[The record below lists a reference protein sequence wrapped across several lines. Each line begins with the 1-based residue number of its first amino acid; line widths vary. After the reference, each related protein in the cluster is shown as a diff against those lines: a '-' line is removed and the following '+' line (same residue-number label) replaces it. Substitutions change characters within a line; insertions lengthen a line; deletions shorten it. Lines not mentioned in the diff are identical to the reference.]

1 MRKVMLCF
9 GLCAALLLCCA
20 CESEEEGIFDGFKS
34 LDLPVDEETVEEMSR
49 GIAKAQY
56 AHVTAADRLAT
67 VKEYRSKHTKLT
79 ELCNDVLSD
88 GVVTLDEYID
98 VLDLAKELG
107 F

>member
-1 MRKVMLCF
+1 MKHEESDAL
-9 GLCAALLLCCA
+9 LCAALLLCCA
-20 CESEEEGIFDGFKS
+20 CESEEGIFDGFKS
-34 LDLPVDEETVEEMSR
+34 LDLQADEEAMEEIAR
-49 GIAKAQY
+49 GIAKGQY
-56 AHVTAADRLAT
+56 ANVTAAARLAT

-88 GVVTLDEYID
+88 GVVTLNEYID

>member
-1 MRKVMLCF
+1 MKKVAMCLMLCF
-9 GLCAALLLCCA
+9 ALLLCCA
-20 CESEEEGIFDGFKS
+20 CESTEGIFDGFKS
-34 LDLPVDEETVEEMSR
+34 LDLQADEETMEEIAC
-49 GIAKAQY
+49 GIAKGQY

-88 GVVTLDEYID
+88 GVVTLNEYID

>member
-1 MRKVMLCF
+1 MRKAMLCF

-34 LDLPVDEETVEEMSR
+34 LDLPVDEETVEEIAR
-49 GIAKAQY
+49 GIAKGQY
-56 AHVTAADRLAT
+56 ANVTAADRLAT

-88 GVVTLDEYID
+88 GVVTLNEYID

>member
-1 MRKVMLCF
+1 M
-9 GLCAALLLCCA
+9 
-20 CESEEEGIFDGFKS
+20 
-34 LDLPVDEETVEEMSR
+34 EEMAR

-56 AHVTAADRLAT
+56 AHDTAVDRLAT

-88 GVVTLDEYID
+88 GVVTLNEYID
-98 VLDLAKELG
+98 VLNLAKELG

>member
-1 MRKVMLCF
+1 M
-9 GLCAALLLCCA
+9 
-20 CESEEEGIFDGFKS
+20 
-34 LDLPVDEETVEEMSR
+34 EEMSR
-49 GIAKAQY
+49 GIAKGQY
-56 AHVTAADRLAT
+56 AHVTTADRLAT

>member
-1 MRKVMLCF
+1 M
-9 GLCAALLLCCA
+9 
-20 CESEEEGIFDGFKS
+20 EEIA
-34 LDLPVDEETVEEMSR
+34 R
-49 GIAKAQY
+49 GIAKGQY
-56 AHVTAADRLAT
+56 AHVTAAARLAT

-88 GVVTLDEYID
+88 GVVTLNEYID

>member
-1 MRKVMLCF
+1 M
-9 GLCAALLLCCA
+9 
-20 CESEEEGIFDGFKS
+20 
-34 LDLPVDEETVEEMSR
+34 EEMSR
-49 GIAKAQY
+49 GIAKGQY

>member
-1 MRKVMLCF
+1 M
-9 GLCAALLLCCA
+9 
-20 CESEEEGIFDGFKS
+20 EEIA
-34 LDLPVDEETVEEMSR
+34 R
-49 GIAKAQY
+49 GIAKGQY
-56 AHVTAADRLAT
+56 ANVTAADRLAT

-88 GVVTLDEYID
+88 GVVTLNEYID

>member
-1 MRKVMLCF
+1 MKKVAMCLMLCF
-9 GLCAALLLCCA
+9 ALLLCCA
-20 CESEEEGIFDGFKS
+20 CESAERMDRAFKS
-34 LDLPVDEETVEEMSR
+34 IDLPVDEETVEEISR
-49 GIAKAQY
+49 GIDKGRY

-88 GVVTLDEYID
+88 AVVTLNEYID

>member
-1 MRKVMLCF
+1 M
-9 GLCAALLLCCA
+9 
-20 CESEEEGIFDGFKS
+20 EEI
-34 LDLPVDEETVEEMSR
+34 SR
-49 GIAKAQY
+49 GIDKGRY

-88 GVVTLDEYID
+88 GVVTLNEYID

>member
-1 MRKVMLCF
+1 M
-9 GLCAALLLCCA
+9 AEIA
-20 CESEEEGIFDGFKS
+20 
-34 LDLPVDEETVEEMSR
+34 R

-56 AHVTAADRLAT
+56 AHVTATARLAT

>member
-1 MRKVMLCF
+1 MKKVAMCLMLCF
-9 GLCAALLLCCA
+9 ALLLCCA
-20 CESEEEGIFDGFKS
+20 CESAEERMDRAFKS
-34 LDLPVDEETVEEMSR
+34 LDLQADEETMEEIAC
-49 GIAKAQY
+49 GIAKGQY

-88 GVVTLDEYID
+88 GVVTLNEYID

>member
-20 CESEEEGIFDGFKS
+20 CESEEERMDRAFKS
-34 LDLPVDEETVEEMSR
+34 IDLPVDEETVEEISR
-49 GIAKAQY
+49 GIDKGRY

-67 VKEYRSKHTKLT
+67 VKEYRSKHTRLT
-79 ELCNDVLSD
+79 VLCNKVLLD
-88 GVVTLDEYID
+88 GEVSAQEYTD

>member
-1 MRKVMLCF
+1 M
-9 GLCAALLLCCA
+9 
-20 CESEEEGIFDGFKS
+20 EEIA
-34 LDLPVDEETVEEMSR
+34 R

-56 AHVTAADRLAT
+56 AHVTATARLAT
-67 VKEYRSKHTKLT
+67 VKENRSKHTKLT

-88 GVVTLDEYID
+88 GVVTLNEYID

>member
-1 MRKVMLCF
+1 M
-9 GLCAALLLCCA
+9 
-20 CESEEEGIFDGFKS
+20 EEIA
-34 LDLPVDEETVEEMSR
+34 R

-56 AHVTAADRLAT
+56 AHATAADRLAT

-88 GVVTLDEYID
+88 GVVTLNEYID

>member
-20 CESEEEGIFDGFKS
+20 CESEKEGIFDGFKS

>member
-1 MRKVMLCF
+1 MKHEESDAL
-9 GLCAALLLCCA
+9 LCAALLLCCA
-20 CESEEEGIFDGFKS
+20 CESEEGIFDGFKS
-34 LDLPVDEETVEEMSR
+34 LDLQADEETMEEIAR

-56 AHVTAADRLAT
+56 AHVTATARLAT

-88 GVVTLDEYID
+88 GVVTLNEYID

>member
-1 MRKVMLCF
+1 MDR
-9 GLCAALLLCCA
+9 A
-20 CESEEEGIFDGFKS
+20 FKS
-34 LDLPVDEETVEEMSR
+34 IDLPVDEETVEEISH
-49 GIAKAQY
+49 GIDKGRY

-88 GVVTLDEYID
+88 GVVTLNEYID